1 MFDLDDAFY
10 RPLWIR
16 VLIVALALS
25 WGLFE
30 FASRAPLFG
39 VIFVAIGLYA
49 AWRFFVTFDP
59 HDGPGEGK

>member
-1 MFDLDDAFY
+1 MFDTDDAFY

-16 VLIVALALS
+16 VLLVAVALG

-30 FASRAPLFG
+30 FVSGASIFG
-39 VIFVAIGLYA
+39 MIFVAIGLYA

-59 HDGPGEGK
+59 PDRPGEDR

>member
-10 RPLWIR
+10 RPLWVR
-16 VLIVALALS
+16 LLLVALALG

-30 FASRAPLFG
+30 FVSGAPFFG

-49 AWRFFVTFDP
+49 AWRFFVTFNP
-59 HDGPGEGK
+59 PGEDR